1 MELEFDNVKYIG
13 ENTNSGLTKW
23 NFYDIIVKK
32 PKKSYTY
39 QIFTYINEEKQ
50 IMEVYSSK
58 NSIQKNWKIDL
69 TNEF

>member
-13 ENTNSGLTKW
+13 ENTNSGLTKG

-32 PKKSYTY
+32 TKKSYTY

>member
-13 ENTNSGLTKW
+13 ENTNSGLTKG

-32 PKKSYTY
+32 QKKSYTY

-58 NSIQKNWKIDL
+58 NSIQKNWKIAL

>member
-13 ENTNSGLTKW
+13 ENTNSGLTKG

-50 IMEVYSSK
+50 IIEVK
-58 NSIQKNWKIDL
+58 
-69 TNEF
+69 

>member
-13 ENTNSGLTKW
+13 ENTNSGLTKG
-23 NFYDIIVKK
+23 NFYDIIVKN

>member
-13 ENTNSGLTKW
+13 ENTNSGLTKG

-32 PKKSYTY
+32 TKKSYTY

-58 NSIQKNWKIDL
+58 NSIEKNWKIDL

>member
-13 ENTNSGLTKW
+13 ENTNSGLTKGS
-23 NFYDIIVKK
+23 FYDIIIKK

>member
-1 MELEFDNVKYIG
+1 MELEFNNVKYIG
-13 ENTNSGLTKW
+13 DNSSGLIKG
-23 NFYDIIVKK
+23 NFYDIIIKK

-50 IMEVYSSK
+50 IMQVYSSK
-58 NSIQKNWKIDL
+58 NSIEKNWKIDL

>member
-1 MELEFDNVKYIG
+1 MELEFNNVKYIG
-13 ENTNSGLTKW
+13 ENTNSGLTKGK
-23 NFYDIIVKK
+23 FYDIIIKK

-39 QIFTYINEEKQ
+39 QMFTYINEEKQ

-58 NSIQKNWKIDL
+58 NSIEKNWKIDL

>member
-13 ENTNSGLTKW
+13 ENTNSGLTKG

-50 IMEVYSSK
+50 IMEVYASK

>member
-13 ENTNSGLTKW
+13 KNTNSGLTKG

-32 PKKSYTY
+32 TKKSYTY